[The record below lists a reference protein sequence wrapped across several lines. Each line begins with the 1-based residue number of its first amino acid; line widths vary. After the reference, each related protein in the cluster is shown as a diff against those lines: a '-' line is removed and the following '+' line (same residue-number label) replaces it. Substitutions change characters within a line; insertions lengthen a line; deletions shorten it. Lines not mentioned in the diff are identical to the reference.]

1 MPQHSVHGP
10 LLFSAYISPTGC
22 TATDYRISL
31 QQYADDTQMYISV
44 SMDDLTVQLSVPE
57 TCLRCLY
64 SCLCHSGL
72 GLNINK
78 SETVLLGTSSRIR
91 DFQAV
96 SGVTVAGAVVPI
108 CDGIAT
114 VRVTLDS
121 RHHVSNVCRSAHFH
135 LRALLH
141 IGRTLTEDMAK
152 ILATTQSTLH
162 SSIHAS
168 TAPTPLF
175 VAPPPSSDCS
185 VYRTQLSGWYRGT
198 THAVLLAIFYLNY
211 TSSPFSPEY
220 PSR

>member
-1 MPQHSVHGP
+1 VPQHSVHGP

-121 RHHVSNVCRSAHFH
+121 SLTFRHHVSNVCRSAHFH
-135 LRALLH
+135 LRALLY
-141 IGRTLTEDMAK
+141 IGRTLTEDMANM
-152 ILATTQSTLH
+152 LATTLH

-185 VYRTQLSGWYRGT
+185 VCTELSCQGGT
-198 THAVLLAIFYLNY
+198 EGLLM
-211 TSSPFSPEY
+211 
-220 PSR
+220 PSC